1 MRSLQCSGGRA
12 KIGFSAA
19 RFSLPVE
26 LIPCGI
32 LTHRAGTAV
41 FATSW
46 MVCVL
51 VPLVRKGITRKR
63 VTKNINDMKNYNKEI
78 VEVLNDLIRINRD
91 RIAGYEKA
99 VENLE
104 EGDAVLRT
112 LFYQLSDES
121 EKMKEELAAEVRSLG
136 GDPADNSTIS
146 GKVYRVWMDIKDA
159 FAGDDAKSALEACE
173 YGEDAAQK
181 AYAEAIS
188 DSANFPDNI
197 QRLIRDQKDLLRL
210 SHDLIRNKRDEYK
223 AAANRPQLH

>member
-1 MRSLQCSGGRA
+1 
-12 KIGFSAA
+12 
-19 RFSLPVE
+19 
-26 LIPCGI
+26 
-32 LTHRAGTAV
+32 
-41 FATSW
+41 
-46 MVCVL
+46 
-51 VPLVRKGITRKR
+51 
-63 VTKNINDMKNYNKEI
+63 MKNYNKEI

-159 FAGDDAKSALEACE
+159 FAADDAKSALEACE